1 MFNIDGQKYT
11 CMVPNTTEILFN
23 TVKSDA
29 DSETDVEELLRPLE
43 VGPCMYLTKD
53 WWTYELCYKKHIKQ
67 YHVENDVIAGEII
80 LLGAHSPGILPS
92 VDLNKTYHPQWYVN
106 GSRLSILTII
116 NELFMTVC

>member
-23 TVKSDA
+23 AVKSDA
-29 DSETDVEELLRPLE
+29 DSETDVEELLGPLE

-80 LLGAHSPGILPS
+80 LIGAHSPGILPS
-92 VDLNKTYHPQWYVN
+92 MDFNKTYHPQWYIN
-106 GSRLSILTII
+106 GSRLNILT
-116 NELFMTVC
+116 LKK